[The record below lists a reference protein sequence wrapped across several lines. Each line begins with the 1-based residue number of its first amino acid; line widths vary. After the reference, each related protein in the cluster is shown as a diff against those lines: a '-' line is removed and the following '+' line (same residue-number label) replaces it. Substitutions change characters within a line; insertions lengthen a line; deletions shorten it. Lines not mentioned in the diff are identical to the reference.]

1 MNELAVSV
9 IQEYIDKYLF
19 EPRSN
24 WPKYE
29 FNVRSYS
36 RWAANEI
43 IERIQ
48 NDSDRSPVNIISE
61 FIREV
66 DLCSEK
72 TPTNQSQLIFAVA
85 KETAID
91 IILLFL

>member
-9 IQEYIDKYLF
+9 IQEYIDEYLF

-24 WPKYE
+24 WCKYE

-43 IERIQ
+43 IERIR
-48 NDSDRSPVNIISE
+48 NDSERSPVNIISE

-66 DLCSEK
+66 DLCCEK
-72 TPTNQSQLIFAVA
+72 TPTNQAQLIFEVA
-85 KETAID
+85 KETATD
-91 IILLFL
+91 IVLLFL

>member
-9 IQEYIDKYLF
+9 IQEYINKYLF

-24 WPKYE
+24 WPMYE

-43 IERIQ
+43 IGRIQ
-48 NDSDRSPVNIISE
+48 NDSDRSPVNVISE

-66 DLCSEK
+66 DLYSEK
-72 TPTNQSQLIFAVA
+72 TPTNQSQLIFSVA

>member
-1 MNELAVSV
+1 MNKLAVSV

-24 WPKYE
+24 WPTYE

-48 NDSDRSPVNIISE
+48 NDSDRSPVSIISE

-66 DLCSEK
+66 DLYSEK
-72 TPTNQSQLIFAVA
+72 TPTNQSQLIFSVA